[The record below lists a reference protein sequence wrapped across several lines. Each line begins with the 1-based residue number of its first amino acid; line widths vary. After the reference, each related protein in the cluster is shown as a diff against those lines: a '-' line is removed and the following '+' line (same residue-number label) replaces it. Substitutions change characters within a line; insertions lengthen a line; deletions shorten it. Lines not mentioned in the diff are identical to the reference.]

1 MPRIVIIAGEA
12 SGDILAAGLIRA
24 VRAQR
29 PDVQFEG
36 IAGPLMRE
44 AGCLP
49 WRDAAELS
57 VMGLFEVLRDLPR
70 LLAVLR
76 DTRSR
81 LAENPPDLLVGVDAP
96 DFNLRVEAFAREQGI
111 ATVHYVSPSVW
122 AWRERRVRTLRAACD
137 HVLCL
142 LPFEAEFLERHDV
155 RGHFVG
161 HPLADEID
169 AVPDPAAARQ
179 ALGIGASRLVALLPG
194 SRAGE
199 VSRLAPVLAG
209 TAAWLARR
217 DPALE
222 FVVPVAAPRLAEPI
236 RNAFAAGAAGVP
248 VHLVEGEA
256 RQVMAAADVVLLAS
270 GTATLE
276 AMLVNRPM
284 VAVYRFAALTY
295 YLARWLRLV
304 RVDFFSLP
312 NLLAGRELVPEFLQ
326 SEVVPE
332 KLGPAVEFWLNNPA
346 QRAELA
352 GEFSRLTALLRRD
365 ASEQSARVVLAA
377 LASPD

>member
-44 AGCLP
+44 AGCVA
-49 WRDAAELS
+49 WRDSTELS
-57 VMGLFEVLRDLPR
+57 VMGLFEVLRHLPR
-70 LLAVLR
+70 LLGVLR

-81 LAENPPDLLVGVDAP
+81 LAEDPPDLLIGVDAP
-96 DFNLRVEAFAREQGI
+96 DFNLRIEAFARQRGI

-122 AWRERRVRTLRAACD
+122 AWRESRVATLRDACD

-142 LPFEAEFLERHDV
+142 LPFEAEFLDRHGV

-161 HPLADEID
+161 HPLADEIE
-169 AVPDPAAARQ
+169 AVADPATVRDS
-179 ALGIGASRLVALLPG
+179 LGIRAPRVVAMLPG
-194 SRAGE
+194 SRGGE
-199 VSRLAPVLAG
+199 VSRLAPVMAR
-209 TAAWLARR
+209 TAAWLAQR

-222 FVVPVAAPRLAEPI
+222 FVVPVAAPRLAGSI
-236 RNAFAAGAAGVP
+236 RDAFARDAEAVP
-248 VHLVEGEA
+248 VHLVAGEA
-256 RQVMAAADVVLLAS
+256 RQAMAAADVVLIAS

-284 VAVYRFAALTY
+284 VVVYRFAPLTY
-295 YLARWLRLV
+295 YLLLGLKLV
-304 RVDFFSLP
+304 KVEHFSLP
-312 NLLAGRELVPEFLQ
+312 NLMAGRDLVPEFLQ
-326 SEVVPE
+326 SAVVPE
-332 KLGPAVEFWLNNPA
+332 NLGPAVEFWLNNPA
-346 QRAELA
+346 QREEIT
-352 GEFSRLTALLRRD
+352 GEFSQLAASLRRN
-365 ASEQSARVVLAA
+365 ASEQSARVVLDA
-377 LASPD
+377 LVARK